1 MGIAFGKNCR
11 ERKMKC
17 DDLFHPIPMVGFDV
31 IETSEE
37 LLVLLGRM
45 GRG

>member
-1 MGIAFGKNCR
+1 MRC
-11 ERKMKC
+11 E
-17 DDLFHPIPMVGFDV
+17 DQFHPIPMAGSDV